1 MISNCSFKKRKNMKA
16 VLILMSLVIPVV
28 LSAQYSTGSLDLK
41 VSGYTTF
48 NDSFNYLNSAGD
60 TLMETFK
67 TGKGIYTQ
75 YDVSYLFEEN
85 YKGQR
90 VGIFVSHIRGQE
102 GFHLNLCS
110 DVLGHHYRAGVYNK
124 TKLGLILADSKT
136 LSNGDLYT
144 KISLTHQKDSYNY
157 IYEEVDSYLEFEE
170 ESSRVGGSLEL
181 GSTFGRLKPYA
192 KWFKK
197 TEISAFCE
205 TYHEIDIDKSRLA
218 YGGDINFNIFS
229 ILGEQDFYLS
239 PNIGVSVKEHP
250 VYSLGLSPIISVGFN
265 VSSTWTKKDLLKI
278 SYQRK
283 IYTQSSVPYTGIDGV
298 YFSFN
303 IGAFLWK

>member
-1 MISNCSFKKRKNMKA
+1 MKA
-16 VLILMSLVIPVV
+16 IVIFLGLIVPVV
-28 LSAQYSTGSLDLK
+28 LSAQYSTGKIDFEVGL
-41 VSGYTTF
+41 YTSF
-48 NDSFNYLNSAGD
+48 NDNFNYLDETGD
-60 TLMETFK
+60 TLLETFK
-67 TGKGIYTQ
+67 TGKGTHTQ
-75 YDVSYLFEEN
+75 YDFSYLFKEN

-110 DVLGHHYRAGVYNK
+110 DALGHHYRAGEYNK
-124 TKLGLILADSKT
+124 TKIGLILADSKT
-136 LSNGDLYT
+136 LPNGDLYA

-157 IYEEVDSYLEFEE
+157 IYEEVNSYLEFEE
-170 ESSRVGGSLEL
+170 EKSRVGGSLEL

-205 TYHEIDIDKSRLA
+205 TYSEVDIDRSRLA

-239 PNIGVSVKEHP
+239 PNVGVSVKEHP
-250 VYSLGLSPIISVGFN
+250 IYSLGLSPIISVGFN
-265 VSSTWTKKDLLKI
+265 VSSNWTKKDLLKI

-298 YFSFN
+298 YFSTN
-303 IGAFLWK
+303 IGAFLWR